1 MATPHQILSDRFGL
15 ERFRPGQEEVID
27 HLLAGRSAA
36 ACFPTGGGKSLC
48 YQLPALLLPG
58 LTLVVSPLL
67 ALMKEQIDRLQKL
80 EIAAERLDSTCE
92 VSDLTRITQALR
104 AGKLQL
110 LYVAPE
116 RFNNERFRAQLQGV
130 RLSLFAVDEAHC
142 ISEWGHNFRPD
153 YLKLANFAKRYG
165 AERMLALTATATP
178 QVIDDICKG
187 FGIGPECVVR
197 TGFHRSNLSLHT
209 TPVEPQR
216 RDALLIERLKKVGPG
231 ASIVYVTL
239 QKTAEQVAER
249 LEKAGLPAKAYHAG
263 METEDRVRVQEWFA
277 SSPHAIVAAT
287 IAFGMGIDKADIR
300 AVYHYNLPKSLENW
314 SQEIGRAGRDG
325 QPAHCELLAS
335 PEDMIPLENFV
346 YGDTPSA
353 SAVRSMVQEIFRL
366 GTEFDVSLYELAGD
380 HDIRPL
386 VLNTLLTYLELDG
399 YLEAETP
406 VFSAYK
412 FQPLASFPE
421 ILQRFDAQRQT
432 FLNELFQLA
441 TRAKTWYSLD
451 LERAMQATNS
461 PRDRILR
468 ALDYLKEKGLMQVEA
483 ENTRHRYRRLRQPD
497 DLNALA
503 GELLYRTREREQRE
517 IRRLHQVLEVIEHDG
532 CQTSRLG
539 QHFGEALAHPCGRC
553 SWCLTGRKPMR
564 LPARVCPPI
573 PADLARQL
581 TPLWEQHAEVLC
593 DPRTLTRFLC
603 GLTSPRLTRA
613 KLGKEKLF
621 GALDEV
627 PFARVLAWAE
637 TLA

>member
-1 MATPHQILSDRFGL
+1 MSTPHQILSDRFGL
-15 ERFRPGQEEVID
+15 ERFRPGQEEVIG
-27 HLLAGRSAA
+27 HLLAGRSAV

-80 EIAAERLDSTCE
+80 EVAAERLDSTCE
-92 VSDLTRITQALR
+92 VADLTRITQALR
-104 AGKLQL
+104 AGKLCL
-110 LYVAPE
+110 LYVSPE

-130 RLSLFAVDEAHC
+130 RISLFAVDEAHC

-153 YLKLANFAKRYG
+153 YLKLAQFAKRYG
-165 AERMLALTATATP
+165 AERVLALTATATP
-178 QVIDDICKG
+178 QVISDVCAG
-187 FGIGPECVVR
+187 FGIEPKCVVR

-209 TPVEPQR
+209 TPVQTDQ
-216 RDALLIERLKKVGPG
+216 RDALLVERLKKMGPG
-231 ASIVYVTL
+231 AVIVYVTL
-239 QKTAEQVAER
+239 QKTAEKVAAC
-249 LEKAGLPAKAYHAG
+249 LKAAGLPADFYHAG
-263 METEDRVRVQEWFA
+263 METEDRVRVQEWF
-277 SSPHAIVAAT
+277 SNSTHAIVVAT

-325 QPAHCELLAS
+325 LPAHCEVLAC

-353 SAVRSMVQEIFRL
+353 VAVRSLVQHIFGL
-366 GTEFDVSLYELAGD
+366 GPEFDVSLHELAGD

-412 FQPLASFPE
+412 FQPLLPFPE
-421 ILQRFDAQRQT
+421 ILQRFDTARQT
-432 FLNELFQLA
+432 FLNELFRLA
-441 TRAKTWYSLD
+441 TQAKVWYTLD
-451 LERAMQATNS
+451 LERAMKATGS
-461 PRDRILR
+461 PRDRIVR
-468 ALDYLKEKGLMQVEA
+468 ALDYLKEKELLKVEA
-483 ENTRHRYRRLRQPD
+483 SDTRHRYRRLRQPE

-517 IRRLHQVLEVIEHDG
+517 IQRLRQVLEVIEHDG

-539 QHFGEALAHPCGRC
+539 HHFGEALAQPCGRC
-553 SWCLTGRKPMR
+553 SWCLTGRKPVR
-564 LPARVCPPI
+564 LPARTCPSI

-581 TPLWEQHAEVLC
+581 SPLWQQHSEVLC

-603 GLTSPRLTRA
+603 GLTSPRLTRD
-613 KLGKEKLF
+613 KLAKEKLF
-621 GALDEV
+621 GVLDEV